1 MSEIEV
7 PYSLDGRSKKEL
19 AREIREKLSTIPG
32 TNIEIGQPISHRID
46 AMLSGSKAQIA
57 IKVFGD
63 DLSMLYNIGKKIKA
77 TISQVDG
84 IVDANVEQ
92 QVDRPQLRIT
102 PRREI
107 MAKYGITIAQFK
119 DVVNTALS
127 GNVVSQVYQDGLP
140 YDLTVRYDDCERS
153 SIEGLKNIPIDTNLG
168 KVPLSEVADISSLD
182 GPNSI
187 SRENVSRRI
196 LISANVDGRD
206 LRGAVTDIQRAI
218 EENIQLPENYYVV
231 YGGQFESEAK
241 ASKTLAIASVIAL
254 VLVFMLLFHQFHNTT
269 QALIILLNL
278 PLAMIGGVLILVIT
292 GGELNIPA
300 IIGFISLLGIA
311 TRNGMLLIS
320 RYNHLKEEGLGI
332 MERITIGSADRLS
345 PIIMTALTSA
355 LALIPLAVKATQ
367 PGNEIQSP
375 MAIVI
380 LGGLFSATLLNV
392 FVVPVIY
399 YLTHKKEEEKAL

>member
-1 MSEIEV
+1 M
-7 PYSLDGRSKKEL
+7 
-19 AREIREKLSTIPG
+19 
-32 TNIEIGQPISHRID
+32 
-46 AMLSGSKAQIA
+46 
-57 IKVFGD
+57 
-63 DLSMLYNIGKKIKA
+63 
-77 TISQVDG
+77 
-84 IVDANVEQ
+84 
-92 QVDRPQLRIT
+92 
-102 PRREI
+102 
-107 MAKYGITIAQFK
+107 
-119 DVVNTALS
+119 
-127 GNVVSQVYQDGLP
+127 
-140 YDLTVRYDDCERS
+140 
-153 SIEGLKNIPIDTNLG
+153 
-168 KVPLSEVADISSLD
+168 
-182 GPNSI
+182 
-187 SRENVSRRI
+187 SRRI

-206 LRGAVTDIQRAI
+206 LRGAVTDIQQAI
-218 EENIQLPENYYVV
+218 AENVELPEKYYVV

-241 ASKTLAIASVIAL
+241 ASKTLAIASIIAL
-254 VLVFMLLFHQFHNTT
+254 LIVFMLLFHQFHNTT

-320 RYNHLKEEGLGI
+320 RYNHLKEEGYSV

-355 LALIPLAVKATQ
+355 LALIPLAVKASQ

-380 LGGLFSATLLNV
+380 LGGLFSATLLNI

-399 YLTHKKEEEKAL
+399 YLTHKKEEEKAV

>member
-1 MSEIEV
+1 
-7 PYSLDGRSKKEL
+7 
-19 AREIREKLSTIPG
+19 
-32 TNIEIGQPISHRID
+32 
-46 AMLSGSKAQIA
+46 
-57 IKVFGD
+57 
-63 DLSMLYNIGKKIKA
+63 
-77 TISQVDG
+77 
-84 IVDANVEQ
+84 
-92 QVDRPQLRIT
+92 
-102 PRREI
+102 
-107 MAKYGITIAQFK
+107 MAKYGVTIAEFK
-119 DVVNTALS
+119 EVINTALS

-140 YDLTVRYDDCERS
+140 YDLTVRYGDQERS
-153 SIEGLKNIPIDTNLG
+153 TIEGLKNITIDTNVG
-168 KVPLSEVADISSLD
+168 KVPLSEVADIRSVD

-187 SRENVSRRI
+187 SRENVSRRL

-206 LRGAVTDIQRAI
+206 LRGAVTDIQQAI
-218 EENIQLPENYYVV
+218 AENVELPENYYVV

-241 ASKTLAIASVIAL
+241 ASKTLAIASIIAL
-254 VLVFMLLFHQFHNTT
+254 LIVFMLLFHQFHNTT

-320 RYNHLKEEGLGI
+320 RYNHLKEEGYSV

-355 LALIPLAVKATQ
+355 LALIPLAVKASQ

-380 LGGLFSATLLNV
+380 LGGLFSATLLNI

-399 YLTHKKEEEKAL
+399 YLTHKKEEEKAV